1 MPPDDTPACVRQR
14 PAAEAEGATG
24 GPADLAP
31 ERWKAPPD
39 DVPPTDLGLPRRT
52 RRNGRPVR
60 SDVIGPS
67 LPLAHVNLD
76 YHRGKPA
83 PRARRPWLPED
94 HSFGLISVVWGLL
107 FCVPYAAGL
116 AALATGLAAALYP
129 PKGRDEDRLL
139 GLLGAALGAANLGY
153 WVWGMRH

>member
-1 MPPDDTPACVRQR
+1 MPSDDTPVCVRQR
-14 PAAEAEGATG
+14 PAAEVEGGTNE
-24 GPADLAP
+24 PDLAP
-31 ERWKAPPD
+31 ERWKAPLD
-39 DVPPTDLGLPRRT
+39 EAPPPDLGLPRRI
-52 RRNGRPVR
+52 RRNGKPATTLAN
-60 SDVIGPS
+60 GPA

-83 PRARRPWLPED
+83 PRARQPWLPDD

-107 FCVPYAAGL
+107 FCIPFAAGL
-116 AALATGLAAALYP
+116 FAVVTGLAAALYP

-139 GLLGAALGAANLGY
+139 GLLGVALGAANLGY